1 MKLRLVSGGRGPAR
15 GESTS
20 QTPRSADD
28 LGPMVAA
35 ARDGSQGA
43 IRTLVSAVGPA
54 ILKTLRRVLGARH
67 PELEDAAQE
76 SVFAFV
82 TALPSFRG
90 ACSTLHFACRI
101 AVLTA
106 LKRRRAE
113 PPPADVLP
121 ADDHP
126 AAPALPGTSET
137 PLAALVSARRR
148 AVLREL
154 LRELPEPQGEALALH
169 LVLGHSVE
177 EVAAAVGAPGNTV
190 RSRIRLGK
198 EALRA
203 RIAADAR
210 LAELLA
216 VSQEER

>member
-1 MKLRLVSGGRGPAR
+1 MVGAAR
-15 GESTS
+15 G
-20 QTPRSADD
+20 
-28 LGPMVAA
+28 
-35 ARDGSQGA
+35 GSEGA
-43 IRTLVSAVGPA
+43 VRTLVSAVGPA

-82 TALPSFRG
+82 TALHGFRG
-90 ACSTLHFACRI
+90 ECSTLHFACRI

-113 PPPADVLP
+113 PPRTGTLP
-121 ADDHP
+121 DDDEP
-126 AAPALPGTSET
+126 AAQAVASSGET
-137 PLAALVSARRR
+137 PLRALLSARRR
-148 AVLREL
+148 TVLREL
-154 LRELPEPQGEALALH
+154 LRELPEAQAEALALH
-169 LVLGHSVE
+169 LVLGHSIE

-203 RIAADAR
+203 RITDDQR

-216 VSQEER
+216 VSEEAP

>member
-1 MKLRLVSGGRGPAR
+1 VALRLISGGRRAR
-15 GESTS
+15 EELAS
-20 QTPRSADD
+20 QAPRSADD
-28 LGPMVAA
+28 LGPMLAA
-35 ARDGSQGA
+35 ARGGSQGA

-82 TALPSFRG
+82 TALPGFRG

-113 PPPADVLP
+113 PPPTSALP
-121 ADDHP
+121 DDDHP
-126 AAPALPGTSET
+126 AAALPDAGET
-137 PLAALVSARRR
+137 PLGALVSARRR

-154 LRELPEPQGEALALH
+154 LRDLPEPQAEALALH
-169 LVLGHSVE
+169 LVLGHSIE
-177 EVAAAVGAPGNTV
+177 EVGAAVGAPGNTV

-203 RIAADAR
+203 RIAADGR

-216 VSQEER
+216 VSEEEAT